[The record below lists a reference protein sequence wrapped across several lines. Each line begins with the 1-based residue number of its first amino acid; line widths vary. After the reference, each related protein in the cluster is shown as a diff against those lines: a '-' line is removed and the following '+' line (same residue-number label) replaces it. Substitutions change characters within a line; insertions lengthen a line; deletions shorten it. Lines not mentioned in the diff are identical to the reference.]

1 MLIINQGATLSDN
14 TINSTFLI
22 KNALIASRLSKRIG
36 NRLSVHGISFTEYL
50 IMSYLDQAP
59 QAVPRIELADYV
71 GMSAS
76 GITRLIIPMEKNKLV
91 EKVVNP
97 RDARQSLVALSK
109 TGQRVFKEASV
120 SFEHIADELLL
131 NISQNQLAKTVE
143 TYAKLIV

>member
-1 MLIINQGATLSDN
+1 MSDN

-22 KNALIASRLSKRIG
+22 KNALLASRLAKRIG

-50 IMSYLDQAP
+50 IMSYLDHATR
-59 QAVPRIELADYV
+59 AIPRIELADYV

-91 EKVVNP
+91 EKIVNP

-109 TGQRVFKEASV
+109 TGQRVFKEAGV
-120 SFEHIADELLL
+120 SFEYIANELLV
-131 NISQNQLAKTVE
+131 NISQNQLAKTAE
-143 TYAKLIV
+143 IYAKLL